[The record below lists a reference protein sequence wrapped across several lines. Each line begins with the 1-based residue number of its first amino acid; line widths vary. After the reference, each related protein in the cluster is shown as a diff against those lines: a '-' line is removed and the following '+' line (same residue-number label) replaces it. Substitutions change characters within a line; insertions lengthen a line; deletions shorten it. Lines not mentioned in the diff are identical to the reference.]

1 MTCHFCYNAH
11 VWAKEPHEDED
22 YFDNGLDDDN
32 DGSSSGIGHSGEG
45 YQMYF
50 NSGMGVACNIEVCHW
65 HEGYGWVPIAKYYPK
80 FCPECGRELNEY
92 FVDARGS
99 SFKKGKKDVERV

>member
-1 MTCHFCYNAH
+1 MACHFCYNAH

-32 DGSSSGIGHSGEG
+32 DGSSSGIGHSGQG

-50 NSGMGVACNIEVCHW
+50 NSGMGRPCNIEICSW
-65 HEGYGWVPIAKYYPK
+65 HEGYGWAPIAKYYPK
-80 FCPECGRELNEY
+80 FCPECGRRLDEY
-92 FVDARGS
+92 IIGERGG
-99 SFKKGKKDVERV
+99 SFTKRSDNHD